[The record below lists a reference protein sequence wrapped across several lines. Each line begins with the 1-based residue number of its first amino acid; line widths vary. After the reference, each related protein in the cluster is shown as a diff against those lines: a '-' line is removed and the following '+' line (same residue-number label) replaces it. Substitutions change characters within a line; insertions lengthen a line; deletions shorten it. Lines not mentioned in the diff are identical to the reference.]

1 MDYHSL
7 KKQRYV
13 SKIVLLG
20 NDNVGKTS
28 LCLKFIKNIFRNNVE
43 STIGVNFYTKIL
55 EYHDN
60 QYKLVLWDT
69 SGHERFRII
78 LRNYYKLADLYIL
91 MFDLSNKKTFESLP
105 YWLNQIEINNPVKK
119 NKIIVLGNK
128 SDKNVKVSKDLIK
141 NFSDK
146 YNLPII
152 EISTKEG
159 INLLKMETL
168 IYKNI
173 EMIVNDKNN
182 ENIKK
187 SNDLIENENNNEQ
200 DQLCFNICNI
210 L

>member
-1 MDYHSL
+1 MNYHDL

-20 NDNVGKTS
+20 DDNVGKTS
-28 LCLKFIKNIFRNNVE
+28 LCLKLVKNIFRINVE

-55 EYHDN
+55 QYHGS

-69 SGHERFRII
+69 SGHERFRSI
-78 LRNYYKLADLYIL
+78 LTNYYKLADLYIL
-91 MFDLSNKKTFESLP
+91 IFDFNNKKSFESLP
-105 YWLNQIEINNPVKK
+105 YWLNQIEINNPVEN

-128 SDKNVKVSKDLIK
+128 SDKDIKVSKDLVK
-141 NFSDK
+141 NFTDN
-146 YNLPII
+146 YNLPVL

-159 INLLKMETL
+159 INLLKMENT

-173 EMIVNDKNN
+173 EVIVNNKTLK
-182 ENIKK
+182 NIKK
-187 SNDLIENENNNEQ
+187 SNDLIKNENEQN
-200 DQLCFNICNI
+200 QLCFNICNI

>member
-1 MDYHSL
+1 MSYHNL
-7 KKQRYV
+7 KKQRYI

-28 LCLKFIKNIFRNNVE
+28 LCLKFIKNIFRINVE

-55 EYHDN
+55 QYHGN

-69 SGHERFRII
+69 AGHERFRSI
-78 LRNYYKLADLYIL
+78 LTNYYKLADLYIL
-91 MFDLSNKKTFESLP
+91 MFDLSNKKSFESLP
-105 YWLNQIEINNPVKK
+105 YWLNQIEINNPVEN

-128 SDKNVKVSKDLIK
+128 SDKDIKVSKDLIK
-141 NFSDK
+141 NFTDS
-146 YNLPII
+146 YNLPVL

-159 INLLKMETL
+159 INLLKMENT

-173 EMIVNDKNN
+173 EVIVNNKTLK
-182 ENIKK
+182 NIKN
-187 SNDLIENENNNEQ
+187 SNDLAKNENEQ
-200 DQLCFNICNI
+200 DQLCFNLCNI